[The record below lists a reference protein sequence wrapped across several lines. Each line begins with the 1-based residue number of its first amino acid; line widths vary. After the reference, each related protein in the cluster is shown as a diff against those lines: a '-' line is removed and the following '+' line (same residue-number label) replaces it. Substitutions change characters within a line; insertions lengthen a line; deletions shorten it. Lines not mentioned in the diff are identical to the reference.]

1 MRTIFV
7 FINSLLIISSLPAQ
21 ESGIRDKS
29 AVLESRSV
37 ADNGLSKLRQNENRL
52 DSMWRKEKN
61 WNLGFSRIDG
71 KDTGTIELPK
81 WAKWDYDLDRYFF
94 SQMKYPPQLL
104 AKNKAG
110 YSVVMFSIDTMGLP
124 GDINIQKSIHKDFD
138 NEVVRLIKELPHCL
152 PSRDENGK
160 RMRCLY
166 TVYVPFLPQRY
177 RDRIIADSIEAEKL
191 KHLWVDWQI
200 MSKFQDGKES
210 TIKNYIYQRLVYDP
224 SLLGDQK
231 QARGDYSAKIDSYG
245 EVAEVR
251 VLRSCGIE
259 AWDNQ
264 VMQILKDMPR
274 WTPYSYIGGKGEYRS
289 SNWTVPVTF
298 SNN

>member
-7 FINSLLIISSLPAQ
+7 FIYSLLIISSLPAQ
-21 ESGIRDKS
+21 ESGIRNKS

-71 KDTGTIELPK
+71 KDMGTIELPK

-104 AKNKAG
+104 AKNKSG
-110 YSVVMFSIDTMGLP
+110 YSVVTFSIDTMGLP
-124 GDINIQKSIHKDFD
+124 SDINILKSTHKDFD

-210 TIKNYIYQRLVYDP
+210 TIQNYIYQRLVYDP

-231 QARGDYSAKIDSYG
+231 QARGVYSAKIDSYG
-245 EVAEVR
+245 EVAEVK

-264 VMQILKDMPR
+264 VLQILKGMPR
-274 WTPYSYIGGKGEYRS
+274 WTPETYIGGKGEYRS

>member
-7 FINSLLIISSLPAQ
+7 FIYSLLIISSLPAQ

-71 KDTGTIELPK
+71 KDTSIIELPK

-104 AKNKAG
+104 AKNKSG
-110 YSVVMFSIDTMGLP
+110 YSVVTFSIDTMGLP
-124 GDINIQKSIHKDFD
+124 SDINILKSTHKDFD

-210 TIKNYIYQRLVYDP
+210 TIQNYIYQRLVFDP

-231 QARGDYSAKIDSYG
+231 QARGVYSAKIDSYG
-245 EVAEVR
+245 EVTEVR